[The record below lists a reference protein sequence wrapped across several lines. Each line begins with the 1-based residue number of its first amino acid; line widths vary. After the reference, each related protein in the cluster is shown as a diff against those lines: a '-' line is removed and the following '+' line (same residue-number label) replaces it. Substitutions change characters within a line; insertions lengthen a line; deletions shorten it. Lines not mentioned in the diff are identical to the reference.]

1 MVPIGLDYEGV
12 TLQKIK
18 LTEPA
23 MISSENPREI
33 AHIAEIMM
41 KEIDILNQKYAI
53 CIAES
58 AGLKLIGIKWRTL
71 PKKREDIKA
80 IHQLM
85 IEDLKQREMDGP
97 FEKDSLY
104 IINDFKTYIDCTY
117 IPEDDVKKLITKG
130 PELGLNI
137 LFVGIHKELIDAY
150 DKQIDV
156 ARKAINQFS
165 IGIRISDQQFFKF
178 RFIEREPVIKENE
191 AYMVAN
197 QAYQKI
203 RWFK

>member
-1 MVPIGLDYEGV
+1 
-12 TLQKIK
+12 KIK

-41 KEIDILNQKYAI
+41 KEIDILNEKYAI
-53 CIAES
+53 CIADSSGEFK
-58 AGLKLIGIKWRTL
+58 AYRHQVANFAEE
-71 PKKREDIKA
+71 REDIKA

-130 PELGLNI
+130 PELGL
-137 LFVGIHKELIDAY
+137 
-150 DKQIDV
+150 
-156 ARKAINQFS
+156 
-165 IGIRISDQQFFKF
+165 
-178 RFIEREPVIKENE
+178 
-191 AYMVAN
+191 
-197 QAYQKI
+197 
-203 RWFK
+203 